1 MAGEDA
7 IGLGFWIFL
16 SIYLILSFMAFWLIA
31 DRETRKECLAWLRS
45 GFLIVISLWLVA
57 LIGLGIL
64 VALIAAAI

>member
-16 SIYLILSFMAFWLIA
+16 SIYLILNFMAFWLIT
-31 DRETRKECLAWLRS
+31 DRETRKECLSWLRR

-64 VALIAAAI
+64 LAIIAAAI